1 MRNLFQFSEAIAIL
15 SEQRSAGS
23 NLQVNI
29 CIWKI
34 DHDAFLISIANSI
47 KNPWGS

>member
-1 MRNLFQFSEAIAIL
+1 MRNLFQFSCAIAIVR
-15 SEQRSAGS
+15 EQGSTGS

-34 DHDAFLISIANSI
+34 DHDAFLISIGNSI
-47 KNPWGS
+47 KNP